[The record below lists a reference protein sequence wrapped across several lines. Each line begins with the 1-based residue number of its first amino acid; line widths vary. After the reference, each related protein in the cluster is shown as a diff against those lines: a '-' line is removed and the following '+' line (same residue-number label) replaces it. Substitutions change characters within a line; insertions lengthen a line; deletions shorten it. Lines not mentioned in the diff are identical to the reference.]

1 MSEILDAISALGD
14 AAADMTT
21 AKESFEAVRQ
31 GAEQAISDHLT
42 EDNAHNQYVKTDTF
56 EQVKKLPIY
65 PEVMSDDNRLNM
77 MLENGHLLIEDG
89 QIIRLYGWLEVN
101 TSDYAVK
108 SFPIEET
115 KTYHLRFNLTDGFYL
130 KDLSDVEYNPD
141 SLDES
146 DATFDTNYDD
156 MNLALVYNGL
166 LMRCIHTY
174 QLSKTALLIGDG
186 SVLVPVCPRLRCI
199 RIQFSNLDS
208 NGSAGAIQ
216 SMNAP
221 IAVEIG
227 GQGFF
232 RTNSGEISFNSYWA
246 DSSAIVF
253 ETNNE
258 GNDTSICVNT
268 IAFSPRLQRFQTHQI
283 FSELNE
289 SHKHEFLLRAEKGLC
304 TLAWQTQGMSLNY
317 SSVASANITVEYL
330 R

>member
-77 MLENGHLLIEDG
+77 MLENGYLIIEDD

-130 KDLSDVEYNPD
+130 KDVSDVEYNPD

-166 LMRCIHTY
+166 LMRCIHTH
-174 QLSKTALLIGDG
+174 QLSKTALLSGDG
-186 SVLVPVCPRLRCI
+186 SLLVPVCPRLRSM
-199 RIQFSNLDS
+199 RFLFSNLEPTGSDS
-208 NGSAGAIQ
+208 Q
-216 SMNAP
+216 SLTVPAS
-221 IAVEIG
+221 VELG

-232 RTNSGEISFNSYWA
+232 KTNSSTTIYDSYWTVTA
-246 DSSAIVF
+246 GIVLD
-253 ETNNE
+253 TNNN
-258 GNDTSICVNT
+258 GNDTSVCENT
-268 IAFSPRLQRFQTHQI
+268 IAFSPRLQRFQTNQW
-283 FSELNE
+283 FTELHDSNT
-289 SHKHEFLLRAEKGLC
+289 HEFLLRSERGACLPI
-304 TLAWQTQGMSLNY
+304 WQTQGMSLNY
-317 SSVASANITVEYL
+317 LNIVSANITVEYL